1 MESLEE
7 LRHWV
12 AEEAECQVQASEIKH
27 GFSSDGSVQGKS
39 LTKSYFGTTEEK
51 RDHPCKVCNQKH
63 PIWKCDMFK
72 GMEHRKKWETAK
84 KLGLCYRCLGK
95 GHLGDSCTWNRECGI
110 DGCKDRHHRLLH
122 EEKVTSGYMEG
133 KADTPITEEN
143 KSSTYE
149 TVQEHAQRSIA
160 LRTVPVIL
168 KHGERRL
175 QVNCFLDEGSDTSYV
190 NEDVVEELGLYGR
203 KEKVIIN
210 VANGQKVNLMSATME
225 IGLES
230 LDGRVDTV
238 IVAKTSN
245 NICGGMKPTNWLQIK
260 DQWKHLRDI
269 PFPKLGKRSKID
281 VLIGSDYY
289 NLLFPMKEVRGGDNE
304 PSARLCP
311 LG

>member
-1 MESLEE
+1 M
-7 LRHWV
+7 
-12 AEEAECQVQASEIKH
+12 
-27 GFSSDGSVQGKS
+27 
-39 LTKSYFGTTEEK
+39 
-51 RDHPCKVCNQKH
+51 
-63 PIWKCDMFK
+63 
-72 GMEHRKKWETAK
+72 
-84 KLGLCYRCLGK
+84 
-95 GHLGDSCTWNRECGI
+95 
-110 DGCKDRHHRLLH
+110 
-122 EEKVTSGYMEG
+122 
-133 KADTPITEEN
+133 
-143 KSSTYE
+143 
-149 TVQEHAQRSIA
+149 
-160 LRTVPVIL
+160 
-168 KHGERRL
+168 

-238 IVAKTSN
+238 IVPKISN
-245 NICGGMKPTNWLQIK
+245 NICGVMKPTNWLQIK

-289 NLLFPMKEVRGGDNE
+289 NLLFLMKEIRGGDNE

-311 LG
+311 LR